1 MRWDWLSV
9 RVGGAGESNKQ
20 HLPRTSTAASPPPS
34 HLLPPKM
41 SSLTSTLFYKSSF
54 PGCIAH
60 VSSLSSPGPLDICF
74 ASRAHLALSPP
85 NTSAVRSLIDAHAS
99 SLGESTTKA
108 LRIFTDVIEAVA
120 ASSSGAAGGEEEEE
134 RDLGNQVV
142 ALSEVHEAI
151 LEGVEYFDGEAEQV
165 ECLLATTQ
173 YLDQDPI
180 GALET
185 LKVSSATASA
195 SAGGEPQRNLG
206 SIALAVHILLLIHR
220 PDVAQKLYD
229 SARTWAEDSLVIQLV
244 EASLGVY
251 KGGRPAQQAYYVYDE
266 FSSLAASSEE
276 GKGARLASMRMGRG
290 VALMRRG
297 EWKKA
302 EESVRE
308 AGTTLQ
314 QGGDAEEGKSGLA
327 KEVKANLAV
336 LAGYL
341 NPQSKLGNPG
351 QEYLR

>member
-1 MRWDWLSV
+1 
-9 RVGGAGESNKQ
+9 
-20 HLPRTSTAASPPPS
+20 
-34 HLLPPKM
+34 M
-41 SSLTSTLFYKSSF
+41 SSLTSTLFYKSAF

-60 VSSLSSPGPLDICF
+60 VSSLNSPGPLDVCF
-74 ASRAHLALSPP
+74 SVRAHLALSPP
-85 NTSAVRSLIDAHAS
+85 NTSAARSLIDAHSAP
-99 SLGESTTKA
+99 LGESTTKA

-120 ASSSGAAGGEEEEE
+120 ASTPGAGGEEQEED

-151 LEGVEYFDGEAEQV
+151 IEGVEYFDGEEEQV

-185 LKVSSATASA
+185 LKVNSAA
-195 SAGGEPQRNLG
+195 AGGDPQKNLG

-276 GKGARLASMRMGRG
+276 GKGGRLASMRMGRG

-308 AGTTLQ
+308 AGTSLQ
-314 QGGDAEEGKSGLA
+314 QGGDAEEGKNGLA

-351 QEYLR
+351 QEYLNGLASPAPPHQLSTSLSEMDKRFDELVASRAVAAASS

>member
-1 MRWDWLSV
+1 
-9 RVGGAGESNKQ
+9 
-20 HLPRTSTAASPPPS
+20 
-34 HLLPPKM
+34 M

-60 VSSLSSPGPLDICF
+60 VSSLSSPGPLDVCF

-85 NTSAVRSLIDAHAS
+85 NTSAARSLIDAHSA

-108 LRIFTDVIEAVA
+108 LRIFADVIETVA
-120 ASSSGAAGGEEEEE
+120 ASISGAGGEEEEE

-151 LEGVEYFDGEAEQV
+151 IEGVEYFDGEEEQI

-185 LKVSSATASA
+185 LKVSSAST

-276 GKGARLASMRMGRG
+276 GKGARLAGMRMGRG

-308 AGTTLQ
+308 AGTSLQ

-351 QEYLR
+351 QEYLG

>member
-1 MRWDWLSV
+1 
-9 RVGGAGESNKQ
+9 
-20 HLPRTSTAASPPPS
+20 
-34 HLLPPKM
+34 M

-60 VSSLSSPGPLDICF
+60 VSSLSSPGPLDVCF

-85 NTSAVRSLIDAHAS
+85 NTSAARSLIDAHSA
-99 SLGESTTKA
+99 SLGESTIKA
-108 LRIFTDVIEAVA
+108 LRIFADVIEAVA
-120 ASSSGAAGGEEEEE
+120 ASSGAAAGEEEEE

-142 ALSEVHEAI
+142 ALSEVHETI
-151 LEGVEYFDGEAEQV
+151 IEGVEYYDGEEEQI

-185 LKVSSATASA
+185 LKVNSIS
-195 SAGGEPQRNLG
+195 GGEPQKNLG

-308 AGTTLQ
+308 AGTSLQ
-314 QGGDAEEGKSGLA
+314 QGGDAEEGKNGLT

-351 QEYLR
+351 QEYLK